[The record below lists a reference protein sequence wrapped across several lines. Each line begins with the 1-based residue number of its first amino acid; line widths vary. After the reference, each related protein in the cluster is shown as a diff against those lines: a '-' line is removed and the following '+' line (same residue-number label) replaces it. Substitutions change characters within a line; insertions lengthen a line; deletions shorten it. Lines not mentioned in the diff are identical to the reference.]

1 MSDFV
6 VLFSSFV
13 FKESHMTN
21 RKIVFSALLM
31 ALVLGGPVLGQDLDG
46 TLKKIKTSG
55 TFTIGYRDS
64 APPFSFPG
72 PDKRPVG
79 YSIDV
84 CMQVASAIQKQL
96 GMADLKLNWVPVTA
110 ENRIDMVAQGKVDIE
125 CGTTTMTLSRQ
136 ERVDFSLMTFIDGA
150 GLLTTAGTNWRG
162 VADLTDKRIAVIPGT
177 TTEKALNDFLKKEF
191 ISVKVVPVKDHLEG
205 VGAIEKGLADAF
217 ASDRGT
223 LIGIAVTSKDPT
235 RFALANVVF
244 SFEPYG
250 LMMRRNDAAF
260 RLAVNRALAG
270 LYRSG
275 GFVPIYE
282 RWFGGFGK
290 PSEAIQAMYL
300 LNGLPE

>member
-1 MSDFV
+1 
-6 VLFSSFV
+6 
-13 FKESHMTN
+13 MTN
-21 RKIVFSALLM
+21 MKIIFGALLT
-31 ALVLGGPVLGQDLDG
+31 ALLLGGPVLGQDLDG

-55 TFTIGYRDS
+55 TFTIGYREA

-79 YSIDV
+79 YSIDL
-84 CMQVASAIQKQL
+84 CMHVASAIQQQL
-96 GMADLKLNWVPVTA
+96 GMANLKLDWVPVTA

-125 CGTTTMTLSRQ
+125 CGTTTASLSRQ
-136 ERVDFSLMTFIDGA
+136 ERVDFSLMTFVDGA
-150 GLLTTAGTNWRG
+150 SLLTAAGTNWRG
-162 VADLTDKRIAVIPGT
+162 LADLTDKRIAVIPGT
-177 TTEKALNDFLKKEF
+177 TTEKALADFLKKEF
-191 ISVKVVPVKDHLEG
+191 ISVKVVPVKDHVEG
-205 VGAIEKGLADAF
+205 LAAVEKGLADAF

-223 LIGIAVTSKDPT
+223 LIGIAITSKDPK
-235 RFALANVVF
+235 RFALANIVF
-244 SFEPYG
+244 SYEPYG
-250 LMMRRNDAAF
+250 LMVRRNDAAF

-290 PSEAIQAMYL
+290 PSDAIQAMYL